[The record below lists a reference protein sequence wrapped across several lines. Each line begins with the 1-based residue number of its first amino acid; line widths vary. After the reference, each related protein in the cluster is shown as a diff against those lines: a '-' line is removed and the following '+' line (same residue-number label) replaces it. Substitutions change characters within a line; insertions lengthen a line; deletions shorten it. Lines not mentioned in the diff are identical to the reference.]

1 MKRGSII
8 EDLLIEEIGAKG
20 KGLGKHAGK
29 VVFVKL
35 TAPGDVVDARIYKS
49 RKNYSDGDVVRF
61 KKESETRVTPFC
73 EHFGTCGGCKLQ
85 HIGYTDQ
92 LKYKEET
99 VVNALKRIGKV
110 KVGEFRSIIGS
121 DKQANYRNKLEYTF
135 SNNRWFTK
143 EEIDSGKTFENREA
157 LGFHIPENFAKIV
170 HVNECH
176 LQEDLSNLIRN
187 ACFDYAI
194 KNSLSFYDIRE
205 HTGLLRNLI
214 VRSTSL
220 NEWMVIVSFGT
231 YEKENIDKLMQF
243 FIETFPQVTSWNY
256 IINTKLNDS
265 YFDLD
270 VVNVAGKTSIE
281 ENFDGIRFTIGP
293 KSFFQTNSA
302 QGLALY
308 RLIVELAAFDKDD
321 VVYDLYTGIGSIAQ
335 FVSKHV
341 KEVVGIES
349 IKEAIDDAKKNI
361 ELNNIDN
368 CSFYTGDV
376 LQILTDEFVRAKG
389 QPNVIITDPPRAGMH
404 QKVVERILDIEP
416 DKIIYVSC
424 NPATQARDLSV
435 LDVAYDVVISQPVDM
450 FPHTPHIENIAVLH
464 KK

>member
-8 EDLLIEEIGAKG
+8 EDLAIEDIGAKG
-20 KGLGKHAGK
+20 KGVGKHSGK
-29 VVFVKL
+29 VVFAKL
-35 TAPGDVVDARIYKS
+35 TAPGDVVDVRIYKS
-49 RKNYSDGDVVRF
+49 RKNYSDGDIVRF
-61 KKESETRVTPFC
+61 KKKSDSRAEPFC

-85 HIGYTDQ
+85 HIAYANQ

-110 KVGEFRSIIGS
+110 KVGEFRPIIGS
-121 DKQANYRNKLEYTF
+121 PKEKNYRNKLEYTF

-143 EEIDSGKTFENREA
+143 EEIDSGATFENREA

-176 LQEDLSNLIRN
+176 LQEDLSNHIRN
-187 ACFDYAI
+187 TCFDYAI
-194 KNSLSFYDIRE
+194 KNDLSFYDIRE

-214 VRSTSL
+214 VRSTSI
-220 NEWMVIVSFGT
+220 NEWMVILSFGKN
-231 YEKENIDKLMQF
+231 EPENIEKLMQF
-243 FIETFPQVTSWNY
+243 LIDAFPQVTSWNY

-270 VVNVAGKTSIE
+270 VTHFAGKTSIE

-293 KSFFQTNSA
+293 KSFFQTNST

-308 RLIVELAAFDKDD
+308 KLIVELAAFDKSD

-341 KEVVGIES
+341 KEVIGIES
-349 IKEAIDDAKKNI
+349 IKEAIDDAKKNM
-361 ELNNIDN
+361 ELNEIEN
-368 CSFYTGDV
+368 CRFYTGDV
-376 LQILTDEFVRAKG
+376 LQILTDDFVRTKG
-389 QPNVIITDPPRAGMH
+389 KPNVIITDPPRAGMH
-404 QKVVERILDIEP
+404 QKVVERLLDIEP

-424 NPATQARDLSV
+424 NPATQARDLSI
-435 LDVAYDVVISQPVDM
+435 LDVAYEVKVSQPVDM
-450 FPHTPHIENIAVLH
+450 FPHTPHIENIVVLH